1 MASIVLLQVRMEP
14 SARDD
19 RDPQTYQ
26 IIGAG
31 MEVHNEL
38 GCGFLEQVYRRPLAI
53 ELRHRDV
60 SFVIE
65 KQFPVIYKGEPTGV
79 YYTPDFVCY
88 GDVIVEL
95 KAIRSIGPIE
105 EAQTINYM
113 KLSKCSRALILN
125 FGATTL
131 EWRRFV
137 LSDLYR
143 RPSPRRGRYATV
155 EATEKGA

>member
-1 MASIVLLQVRMEP
+1 MEP

-19 RDPQTYQ
+19 RDSQTYQ

-38 GCGFLEQVYRRPLAI
+38 GCGFLEQVYRIPLAI
-53 ELRHRDV
+53 ELRKRDV
-60 SFVIE
+60 PFTIE
-65 KQFPVIYKGEPTGV
+65 KRFPVIYKGEPTGV

-88 GDVIVEL
+88 GDVVVEL

-105 EAQTINYM
+105 EAQTINYL
-113 KLSKCSRALILN
+113 KLSKCSRAMILN

-137 LSDLYR
+137 LSDLQR
-143 RPSPRRGRYATV
+143 RRIRPSRGAAPFMSQAP
-155 EATEKGA
+155 E